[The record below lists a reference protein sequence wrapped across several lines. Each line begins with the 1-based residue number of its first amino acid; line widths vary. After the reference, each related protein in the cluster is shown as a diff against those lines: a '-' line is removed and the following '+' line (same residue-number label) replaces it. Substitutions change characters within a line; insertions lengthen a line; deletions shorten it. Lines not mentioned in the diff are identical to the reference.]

1 MDNQPKPI
9 GREEVDPL
17 LRLLETTSRADLAR
31 LASTPEQ
38 LAVLWGPQPD
48 LVEAAAVALGGFWVP
63 RHHRDVDLVVAVAD
77 GRWTLEQL
85 REQVLSAT
93 RVAAMQRRVI
103 VVCGIDGLDRAG
115 FDLLLKT
122 LEEPVAGLH
131 FLLTCSNPARLP
143 NTIAGRVGTTVA
155 VRAVHGETRRDMLVQ
170 SGWQPQAASTAVRI
184 AVPAR
189 WLPLVGEKPELL
201 DVFGEIL
208 QIGVRSE
215 GTPARRAASLV
226 SAMESLA
233 VAGTAAF
240 GSGEAG
246 TRAARRALVEWLFE
260 HLAGSAQ
267 ALSWEDTTAAGA
279 RLTALAGAREQ
290 LSRNASLP
298 LVLTALLITMEPAT
312 TRAAE

>member
-1 MDNQPKPI
+1 MDNQSKPG
-9 GREEVDPL
+9 GRDEVDPL
-17 LRLLETTSRADLAR
+17 LRLLDPTSRAAMAELAR
-31 LASTPEQ
+31 TPVQ
-38 LAVLWGPQPD
+38 LAVLWGAQPD
-48 LVEAAAVALGGFWVP
+48 LVEAAAVVLGGFWVP
-63 RHHRDVDLVVAVAD
+63 RQHRDVDLVVAMAD

-93 RVAAMQRRVI
+93 RVAPMQRRVI
-103 VVCGIDGLDRAG
+103 VLCGIDGLDRAG

-122 LEEPVAGLH
+122 LEEPVAGMH

-155 VRAVHGETRRDMLVQ
+155 VRAVHGDTRRDMLVE
-170 SGWQPQAASTAVRI
+170 SGWQPQNASTAVKL

-189 WLPLVGEKPELL
+189 WLSLVGEKPELL
-201 DVFGEIL
+201 DTFGEIL

-215 GTPARRAASLV
+215 GTPARRAAILV

-233 VAGTAAF
+233 VAGAAAF

-260 HLAGSAQ
+260 HMAGTAQ
-267 ALSWEDTTAAGA
+267 ALSWEDSTAAGA
-279 RLTALAGAREQ
+279 RLTALAAARKQ
-290 LSRNASLP
+290 LSTNASLP
-298 LVLTALLITMEPAT
+298 LVLTALLISEGSAT
-312 TRAAE
+312 TRAV